1 MICRAKCEKSE
12 DKSKFFMLK
21 RNRSGQKPAGLIQGV
36 VHSAEFG
43 PKGLVIC
50 TENGSYLELK
60 VSYHFIIMTNYRCG
74 FLMFTCCALFSC
86 HHLLLPTGNEC
97 F

>member
-1 MICRAKCEKSE
+1 MGKPSIILTDFYIICRAKCEKSE
-12 DKSKFFMLK
+12 EKSKFFMLK
-21 RNRSGQKPAGLIQGV
+21 RNRSGLKPAGLIQGV

-60 VSYHFIIMTNYRCG
+60 VSYLITDYRCG
-74 FLMFTCCALFSC
+74 F
-86 HHLLLPTGNEC
+86 
-97 F
+97 

>member
-1 MICRAKCEKSE
+1 MTLLCLFFRAKNTVNAS
-12 DKSKFFMLK
+12 KSKFFMLK
-21 RNRSGQKPAGLIQGV
+21 RTRVGPKPTGLIKGV

-60 VSYHFIIMTNYRCG
+60 VRKMNSH
-74 FLMFTCCALFSC
+74 
-86 HHLLLPTGNEC
+86 
-97 F
+97 

>member
-1 MICRAKCEKSE
+1 
-12 DKSKFFMLK
+12 MLK
-21 RNRSGQKPAGLIQGV
+21 RNRSGLKPAGLIQGV

-60 VSYHFIIMTNYRCG
+60 VRDYFLFYCFRTNFVIIIDT
-74 FLMFTCCALFSC
+74 LILLFSC
-86 HHLLLPTGNEC
+86 HLLLLPIGKEC
-97 F
+97 S

>member
-1 MICRAKCEKSE
+1 
-12 DKSKFFMLK
+12 MLK
-21 RNRSGQKPAGLIQGV
+21 RNRSGLKPAGLIQGV

-60 VSYHFIIMTNYRCG
+60 VSYHFIIITNYRCDSNL
-74 FLMFTCCALFSC
+74 FLCSVQ
-86 HHLLLPTGNEC
+86 LPPSTLADWERV
-97 F
+97 FLTLI